1 MACVKFPL
9 HTCLPGGQG
18 DDDDADDEIIS
29 ELTLVEYK

>member
-9 HTCLPGGQG
+9 DTCSPGGQG
-18 DDDDADDEIIS
+18 DDDDDDEVIS